1 MSEAGE
7 LRVHAGTLGL
17 NKQLVEA
24 HGGPNRME
32 YTRRFPADHGWRS
45 CQGLIG
51 GVSGLCIARS
61 RGLTYRGGRWTLC
74 VGEHGPR
81 TDESGESRELRP
93 KQTPLM

>member
-7 LRVHAGTLGL
+7 LRVYAGTLGL

-45 CQGLIG
+45 YQGLIG
-51 GVSGLCIARS
+51 VVSGLCIARS
-61 RGLTYRGGRWTLC
+61 RGGRWTLC
-74 VGEHGPR
+74 VGEHRPR
-81 TDESGESRELRP
+81 ADESGESRELHP